1 VIEEEKISKA
11 LGVVIAPIGILVMVV
26 PRYILPVCEYQGRL
40 METKMGM
47 SIPMKCSWTAQS
59 ELGIGLVIIVA
70 ALALLLS
77 KQAETRKMIS
87 LILVALGIVVVL
99 LPTTLIGVCP
109 NPMMTCH
116 AGALPALGLLG
127 GLLIIVAAIGIYT
140 AKEK

>member
-1 VIEEEKISKA
+1 MIEGEKISKV
-11 LGVVIAPIGILVMVV
+11 LGVVTALIGILVIVV
-26 PRYILPVCEYQGRL
+26 PKYILPVCEYQGKL

-70 ALALLLS
+70 ALALIFS
-77 KQAETRKMIS
+77 RQVETRKMVS
-87 LILVALGIVVVL
+87 VILVALGIVVIL

-109 NPMMTCH
+109 NPMMLCH
-116 AGALPALGLLG
+116 AGALPALELLG
-127 GLLIIVAAIGIYT
+127 GLLIIVTAIGIYT